1 VFLKENAGPGGLV
14 ALDWRKVRQYAT
26 LALMKTQPGTR
37 RTILTNRR
45 VGLLVAVATV
55 LGLCAFFVADNFVL
69 VEVRILT
76 FELQVRLAWALVIA
90 FWLGAVSGVVGAY
103 LWWRRQR

>member
-1 VFLKENAGPGGLV
+1 MNS
-14 ALDWRKVRQYAT
+14 
-26 LALMKTQPGTR
+26 QPEAR

-45 VGLLVAVATV
+45 VGLLVAAAIV

-69 VEVRILT
+69 VEVRIFT

-90 FWLGAVSGVVGAY
+90 FWLGAVSGVAGAY
-103 LWWRRQR
+103 LWWRRRR

>member
-1 VFLKENAGPGGLV
+1 MNG
-14 ALDWRKVRQYAT
+14 
-26 LALMKTQPGTR
+26 QPEAR

-45 VGLLVAVATV
+45 VGLLVAAAIV

-69 VEVRILT
+69 VEVRIFT

-90 FWLGAVSGVVGAY
+90 FWLGAVSGVAGAY
-103 LWWRRQR
+103 LWWRRRR

>member
-1 VFLKENAGPGGLV
+1 MV
-14 ALDWRKVRQYAT
+14 ARRWSGAFECAT
-26 LALMKTQPGTR
+26 LPRMNSETPPR
-37 RTILTNRR
+37 RTFLTNRR
-45 VGLLVAVATV
+45 VALLVAVAVV

-76 FELQVRLAWALVIA
+76 FELQTRLAWALVIA
-90 FWLGAVSGVVGAY
+90 FWLGAVSGAAGAY

>member
-1 VFLKENAGPGGLV
+1 MNDQTA
-14 ALDWRKVRQYAT
+14 
-26 LALMKTQPGTR
+26 TR
-37 RTILTNRR
+37 RTLLTNRR
-45 VGLLVAVATV
+45 VGLLVAVALV
-55 LGLCAFFVADNFVL
+55 LGVCAFFVADNFVL

-90 FWLGAVSGVVGAY
+90 FWIGVLAGGLAMW